1 MIPSP
6 QAYMTYSLATGDCP
20 PNLPPPG
27 FMYTNCEPSFAAAM
41 RGDEGGV
48 EEWLEPQTPSC
59 NLNSSAYFWTQLQ
72 KEESLLVDISDAA
85 LLTRDEHGRT

>member
-20 PNLPPPG
+20 PNPPPPG
-27 FMYTNCEPSFAAAM
+27 FMYTNCEPSFTAAM